1 MRRGFLARNQGAG
14 TVGKHY
20 AIRQDRRPS
29 ASWIIVLTTLSR
41 ATSEY
46 RVIRELRDSLPTS
59 PVCRMRS
66 QSTYSEII
74 PIVPSHVSTN

>member
-1 MRRGFLARNQGAG
+1 M
-14 TVGKHY
+14 
-20 AIRQDRRPS
+20 
-29 ASWIIVLTTLSR
+29 
-41 ATSEY
+41 
-46 RVIRELRDSLPTS
+46 RELQDSFPTS